1 MDDPHEVLGVSRD
14 ATAEQVGRRFREL
27 VPRHHA
33 DRAVHATPQERR
45 VAHERMSSIT
55 EAFRMLND
63 VAELMRYRR
72 LVPARE
78 ARTPRSWVVTGC
90 TSGLV
95 IRRPGVGSNPR
106 RATRTSTS
114 AVGPRASSSSAT
126 APTNPACGPPARSRH
141 AAGGV
146 GDDWCRPCHRPA
158 RRWASGGEA
167 EAGRWSVDAGGR
179 RRWSAPG
186 SHGGLVVG
194 RWPADLVEG
203 ARCSCGPCLTGS
215 SRSVPGSPQLIVESG
230 GPGW

>member
-1 MDDPHEVLGVSRD
+1 MVRTRALRPGVCSTRARSPCRFLVRTWRLRDLLGTRMAKGAVGRSGGRSGTVGIRGGMDDPHEVLGVSRD

-167 EAGRWSVDAGGR
+167 EAGR
-179 RRWSAPG
+179 
-186 SHGGLVVG
+186 
-194 RWPADLVEG
+194 
-203 ARCSCGPCLTGS
+203 
-215 SRSVPGSPQLIVESG
+215 
-230 GPGW
+230 